1 MFMPEALPFRSGRA
15 LALLLLTAA
24 AASHLPAGAQT
35 LEAQVT
41 PVSDA
46 MLANPPPQDWLM
58 WRRTLDSWGYSPLR
72 QIDAGNVDQLQL
84 IWTRGLEPG
93 PQEGTP
99 LVHDGV
105 LYFPNPRDII
115 QALDAT
121 TGDLIWE
128 HRRTHPAD
136 IEKYINAPFINRNL
150 AIHGNLII
158 DTSADG
164 YLYALDA
171 RTGKEAWSTKIID
184 YKTAVHQTS
193 GPIVAD
199 GKVFSGRGCD
209 PLPTSNP
216 DPCVI
221 TAHDAQTGR
230 ELWRTRTIP
239 GPGERGNETWG
250 DVPFAERKHVGAWM
264 PPSYDP
270 ELKLLY
276 IGTSVTSPAPKF
288 LLSGNDKKYL
298 YHNCTLALDPQTGKI
313 VWYYQHL
320 VDHWDLDH
328 TFERILLDTEVAPA
342 KGSVAWINPSI
353 KPGEK
358 HKVLT
363 GIPGKTGIV
372 YTLDRRTG
380 QFLWARPTIH
390 QNVVAKIDGRTGE
403 VTVNPS
409 TLFSKKGDEATVCP
423 SIHGGKNWPAG
434 AYSPLTGTMY
444 FPLQNTCSQ
453 YTVTIDSRKENS
465 AYGLRA
471 VNIVAPGTQNV
482 GSIYAI
488 SASTGKTEW
497 KYEQRASL
505 LALVTTGG
513 GLLFGGDGAGRFR
526 AFDQRSGKVL
536 WETHLGSQ
544 VTGFPI
550 SYAVG
555 DRQYIAVSVGQA
567 VNTAGYLL
575 ITPEIRPSNNNS
587 LYVFALPQNSQA
599 AKASPR
605 PEGVPAA
612 ASAALASANAPI
624 ASASAGA
631 VPPAAPSK
639 CRRTDQEHS
648 PSGNATPNG
657 LFSAAQSA
665 QGKQVFVEQQCP
677 LCHGE
682 SMRGSASAPALADA
696 GFRAAWQGRSLGAL
710 FDCMK
715 STMPPGRAGTLSDMD
730 YASLLAAILD
740 TNGFAAGEAKASV
753 PADPEKLNRVVFGHA
768 P

>member
-1 MFMPEALPFRSGRA
+1 
-15 LALLLLTAA
+15 
-24 AASHLPAGAQT
+24 
-35 LEAQVT
+35 
-41 PVSDA
+41 
-46 MLANPPPQDWLM
+46 M
-58 WRRTLDSWGYSPLR
+58 WRRTLDSWGYSPLH
-72 QIDAGNVDQLQL
+72 QINGGNVSQLQL
-84 IWTRGLEPG
+84 VWTRGLEPG

-105 LYFPNPRDII
+105 LYFPNPRDVI
-115 QALDAT
+115 QAIDAA

-128 HRRTHPAD
+128 HRRKQPAD
-136 IEKYINAPFINRNL
+136 IEQYINAPFINRNI

-171 RTGKEAWSTKIID
+171 RTGKEVWNTQIID
-184 YKTAVHQTS
+184 YKTAIHQTS

-209 PLPTSNP
+209 PLPNSTP
-216 DPCVI
+216 APCVI

-250 DVPFAERKHVGAWM
+250 DIPFNERKHVGAWM

-313 VWYYQHL
+313 VWYYQHV

-328 TFERILLDTEVAPA
+328 TFERILVDTEVAPA
-342 KGSVAWINPSI
+342 KDSVAWINPDI
-353 KPGEK
+353 KPGMK
-358 HKVLT
+358 YKVLT
-363 GIPGKTGIV
+363 GVPGKTGIV

-380 QFLWARPTIH
+380 QFLWARPTIY
-390 QNVVAKIDGRTGE
+390 QNVVAKIDGRTGA
-403 VTVNPS
+403 VTVEPKAI
-409 TLFSKKGDEATVCP
+409 FSKKGDQATVCP

-453 YTVTIDSRKENS
+453 YTVVAGNRNE
-465 AYGLRA
+465 AAPYGLRA
-471 VNIVAPGTQNV
+471 LNTPAPGTQNV
-482 GSIYAI
+482 GSIHAI
-488 SASTGKTEW
+488 SVSTGKTEW
-497 KYEQRASL
+497 KFEQRAALLSL
-505 LALVTTGG
+505 LTTGG
-513 GLLFGGDGAGRFR
+513 ELLFGGDVAGRFR

-536 WETHLGSQ
+536 WQTNLGSQ

-550 SYAVG
+550 TYSVR
-555 DRQYIAVSVGQA
+555 DRQYIAVSVGEA

-587 LYVFALPQNSQA
+587 IYVFALP
-599 AKASPR
+599 
-605 PEGVPAA
+605 EGWQT
-612 ASAALASANAPI
+612 ANMTTRQPVTQSVA
-624 ASASAGA
+624 
-631 VPPAAPSK
+631 AAPSANPVPPPTAAVSQ
-639 CRRTDQEHS
+639 CRKAPQKITMTSSRAPDRAYST
-648 PSGNATPNG
+648 
-657 LFSAAQSA
+657 AQVVA
-665 QGKQVFVEQQCP
+665 GKKIYVDQQCP
-677 LCHGE
+677 LCHGAR
-682 SMRGSASAPALADA
+682 MDGSASAPPLADA
-696 GFRAAWQGRSLGAL
+696 GFRLAWRGRSLGAL

-715 STMPPGRAGTLSDMD
+715 TTMPPGRAGTLSDDD
-730 YASLLAAILD
+730 YVQLIAAILD
-740 TNGFAAGEAKASV
+740 ANGFAAGGEKSV
-753 PADPEKLNRVVFGHA
+753 LSTDAQKLRQIVIESA